1 MTKSLFL
8 HILIRKEKKNA
19 MNGKSIFSERAR
31 EKPQTG
37 CERLS
42 REKREVRPGAGS
54 LKGGHVGVR

>member
-1 MTKSLFL
+1 
-8 HILIRKEKKNA
+8 
-19 MNGKSIFSERAR
+19 MNGKSIFLERAR